1 MTVAPFNKGRPT
13 IWRIVGGENI
23 KRGEFPWMASL
34 QYNGDHFCAATLI
47 SNKFVVTA
55 AHCVDS
61 SAPHPAEVVL
71 GVHNLRKMDG
81 TERAFYI
88 RKVNNIPI
96 IIN

>member
-13 IWRIVGGENI
+13 IWRIVGGENV

-34 QYNGDHFCAATLI
+34 QYKDQHFCAATLI
-47 SNKFVVTA
+47 NEKWVVTA

-61 SAPHPAEVVL
+61 SAPHPASVVL
-71 GVHNLRKMDG
+71 GIHNLNKMDG
-81 TERAFYI
+81 SEKYFSM